1 MVAALHSPSTGIVD
15 SQALMLPMQGDLE
28 AHGGA
33 LALLS
38 PAVSIDSTGESHVVT
53 GGGDVP
59 MALAARWIVNA
70 AGLWA
75 PALAA
80 KFAGLA
86 PAHVPQPRYAKD
98 NYFSLTGRA
107 PFRYLIYPIPEEAGL
122 GVHLTLDLAG
132 QARFGPDME
141 WIESATPDDIDYT
154 VDARCAAGFE
164 AAIRTC
170 WPGLPSGAL

>member
-1 MVAALHSPSTGIVD
+1 M
-15 SQALMLPMQGDLE
+15 
-28 AHGGA
+28 
-33 LALLS
+33 
-38 PAVSIDSTGESHVVT
+38 
-53 GGGDVP
+53 
-59 MALAARWIVNA
+59 NA

-86 PAHVPQPRYAKD
+86 PAHVPQPRYAKG
-98 NYFSLTGRA
+98 NYFWLTGRA

-132 QARFGPDME
+132 QGRFGPDME
-141 WIESATPDDIDYT
+141 WIESATPDYIDYT

-170 WPGLPSGAL
+170 WPGLPSGALQPAYSGVRP

>member
-1 MVAALHSPSTGIVD
+1 
-15 SQALMLPMQGDLE
+15 MLAMQGDLK
-28 AHGGA
+28 ATGGA

-80 KFAGLA
+80 KFAGLE

-141 WIESATPDDIDYT
+141 WIESATPDDIDST
-154 VDARCAAGFE
+154 VDARRAAGFE